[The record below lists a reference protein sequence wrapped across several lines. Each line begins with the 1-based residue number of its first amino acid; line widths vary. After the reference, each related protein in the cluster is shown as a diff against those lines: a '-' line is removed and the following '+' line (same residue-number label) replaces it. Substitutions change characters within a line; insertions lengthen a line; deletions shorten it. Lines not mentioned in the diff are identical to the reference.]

1 MRPMDENGNWMEKAH
16 REYVLDENGKRI
28 KDAKGKWK
36 FRKVP
41 TVDWNNRGNADVWRH
56 EWEVIQ
62 NRYLEAAGL
71 DVRISMMSYER
82 QGIDQ
87 IPKLHMGPAVTAM
100 ERRGIRT
107 HIGNINRDIDV
118 INELIAALVR
128 AIKQLISWLKDIK
141 DAIAEVEIE
150 TKEVPLLDLL
160 ILSFQDSIT
169 DEHGRMITTE
179 GESERF
185 NAVVDFVRENNII
198 TLEDLEERLEAIS
211 KDGFPEREEIRKL
224 RSQIGSVEG
233 LLEYG
238 DLRESLDSIHD
249 EYMKIHWKG
258 KKEKY
263 AKEHS
268 NELEAWKIADKY
280 MRKNLPSQDY
290 KREELVS
297 ELSSMYSNL
306 YKLRDVLEP
315 REEEARI
322 LSDVSAYVTTLLPEL
337 VPEGEAL
344 TPEQRQEK
352 MIAIKDRL
360 VKASS
365 DSDKRAKE
373 YLNKKKSRRERDD
386 R

>member
-1 MRPMDENGNWMEKAH
+1 
-16 REYVLDENGKRI
+16 
-28 KDAKGKWK
+28 
-36 FRKVP
+36 
-41 TVDWNNRGNADVWRH
+41 
-56 EWEVIQ
+56 
-62 NRYLEAAGL
+62 
-71 DVRISMMSYER
+71 
-82 QGIDQ
+82 
-87 IPKLHMGPAVTAM
+87 
-100 ERRGIRT
+100 
-107 HIGNINRDIDV
+107 
-118 INELIAALVR
+118 
-128 AIKQLISWLKDIK
+128 
-141 DAIAEVEIE
+141 
-150 TKEVPLLDLL
+150 
-160 ILSFQDSIT
+160 
-169 DEHGRMITTE
+169 MITTE

-290 KREELVS
+290 KREELGS